1 MFLFGKSEYHGADR
15 GLMDVHR
22 PTINGAERPFLDS
35 SGSVLPAAK
44 NIGIAPIDCIYLE
57 NLS

>member
-1 MFLFGKSEYHGADR
+1 
-15 GLMDVHR
+15 MDVHR